1 VASYFLDSSILRF
14 KKCLLCVYQGSNKEW
29 EHVVL
34 SSLFVSASIKESQK
48 FIFSRNFPALVSCK
62 TSKFVTKE
70 TSLLLRQT
78 PWHLMKPPIKG
89 AFLWGDPDQWSK
101 ITRIMVHQRNRRV
114 HSGHGFIGSFDAPWF
129 EWSWATDP
137 DPDHPKG
144 MHPNVISGWG
154 DSLTDVGYNFGQV
167 KIFSFNTSCWNA
179 PQSYYS
185 IALCISLTWFYCY
198 HQSWQQNKNALFCDS
213 TWLFDNYISPCLS
226 VKWKFTF

>member
-1 VASYFLDSSILRF
+1 MRSNFDSVINFVLAFRCTLFHFLSHTTLSVWPGIAAIFQVTSVLLFFVAKNATVASYFLDSSILRF

-89 AFLWGDPDQWSK
+89 AFLWGDPDQ
-101 ITRIMVHQRNRRV
+101 
-114 HSGHGFIGSFDAPWF
+114 
-129 EWSWATDP
+129 
-137 DPDHPKG
+137 
-144 MHPNVISGWG
+144 
-154 DSLTDVGYNFGQV
+154 
-167 KIFSFNTSCWNA
+167 
-179 PQSYYS
+179 
-185 IALCISLTWFYCY
+185 
-198 HQSWQQNKNALFCDS
+198 
-213 TWLFDNYISPCLS
+213 
-226 VKWKFTF
+226 